1 MVTAAQPSLSLFNMD
16 AIASLRE
23 TLGGVSEDRLA
34 MYGLLMI
41 VALRVLSEL
50 VRARRYGPRSI
61 SKLEPTS
68 LRGGEKEEFDAFAK
82 GGKTPGTKRLVIITV
97 MFVVLGAAL
106 TFSAYRVSVA
116 PRERP
121 LKMDF
126 DALWQ
131 HFKVNAPR
139 RLKARI
145 WTDNAVEDVRNIVQA
160 LEGEME
166 DVKFEI
172 VTPNSAS
179 CVAVTENWSGSQQL
193 SRDKDVDAWIRTR
206 MAACGTSEST
216 YDIVLIADSDSQ
228 TLKSDSPI
236 IGVHR
241 AAWIRLQASVD
252 LTEVLRRGVRAVFSE
267 MSELTSGHLAPFLAT
282 SDNTLLASF
291 TLVNAAPTD
300 GYAFSWDFERDVERS
315 FLGNVAQ
322 NLQRLVDMKIE
333 SQVLR
338 YAPSRSRPV
347 WSEIYKAYVVQSTQ
361 APFFIDSDWPLDT
374 SVTYT
379 PVDGKP
385 LHFVVYVPPHNECPL
400 HVLND
405 DGSKSNSNSF
415 MVEGWGGVMI
425 LNPPKCARGGRGER
439 KLNSE
444 EISTMLNVFVHQLRS
459 HLGVTGRLQKHG
471 IKILPPQSSGFADW
485 EIDALVRSRLT
496 SHAVAAISNLKS
508 LDDVISSI
516 GDIAVPEVIV
526 ELINTASLSLQD
538 TKRLLVE
545 SRYDEAS
552 LSATTA
558 FHATERAFFHP
569 FSLGGLEAY
578 PFEYKLASITPIL
591 LSTVLP
597 TMLMLIREVNHFYV
611 RERCAARVR
620 HSKTKMS

>member
-1 MVTAAQPSLSLFNMD
+1 MD

-23 TLGGVSEDRLA
+23 ALGGVSEDRLA

-41 VALRVLSEL
+41 VTLRVLSEL

-61 SKLEPTS
+61 SKTELKS

-82 GGKTPGTKRLVIITV
+82 GGKTPGTKRLVIIIA
-97 MFVVLGAAL
+97 MFMILGSAL
-106 TFSAYRVSVA
+106 TFSAYRVSVT

-126 DALWQ
+126 DALLR

-139 RLKARI
+139 GLKARI
-145 WTDNAVEDVRNIVQA
+145 WTDSAVEDVRNIVQT
-160 LEGEME
+160 LEDEME
-166 DVKFEI
+166 DVKLEV

-179 CVAVTENWSGSQQL
+179 CVAVTESWSSSQQL
-193 SRDKDVDAWIRTR
+193 SYDEDVDAWIRTR
-206 MAACGTSEST
+206 MATCGTSEST
-216 YDIVLIADSDSQ
+216 YDIVLIAYTGPQSLASDSLIMG
-228 TLKSDSPI
+228 T
-236 IGVHR
+236 HR

-252 LTEVLRRGVRAVFSE
+252 LTEVLRRGIRAIFAE
-267 MSELTSGHLAPFLAT
+267 MSELTSDHLAPFLAT

-300 GYAFSWDFERDVERS
+300 GYSFSWDFERDVERS

-322 NLQRLVDMKIE
+322 NLQRLVDMKVE

-338 YAPSRSRPV
+338 HAPSRLRPA
-347 WSEIYKAYVVQSTQ
+347 WSETYKAYVVHSSQT
-361 APFFIDSDWPLDT
+361 PFFIDSDWPLDT

-400 HVLND
+400 HLLND

-425 LNPPKCARGGRGER
+425 LNPPKCAQGEQGER

-444 EISTMLNVFVHQLRS
+444 QISTVLNVLVQQLRS
-459 HLGVTGRLQKHG
+459 HLGVTERLQKNG
-471 IKILPPQSSGFADW
+471 MKILPPQSSGFADW

-508 LDDVISSI
+508 LDDVITSI

-526 ELINTASLSLQD
+526 ELINTASISLQD

-552 LSATTA
+552 LSATKA
-558 FHATERAFFHP
+558 FHAAERAFFHP

-611 RERCAARVR
+611 RKRCAARVR
-620 HSKTKMS
+620 HGKTKMS

>member
-1 MVTAAQPSLSLFNMD
+1 MD

-23 TLGGVSEDRLA
+23 ALGGVSEDRLA

-41 VALRVLSEL
+41 VTLRVLSEL

-61 SKLEPTS
+61 SKRELKS

-82 GGKTPGTKRLVIITV
+82 GGKTPGTKRLVIIIA
-97 MFVVLGAAL
+97 MFMILGTAL
-106 TFSAYRVSVA
+106 TFSAYRVSVT

-126 DALWQ
+126 DALLR

-139 RLKARI
+139 GLKARI
-145 WTDNAVEDVRNIVQA
+145 WTDSAVEDVRNIVQT
-160 LEGEME
+160 LEDEME
-166 DVKFEI
+166 DVKLEV

-179 CVAVTENWSGSQQL
+179 CVAVTESWSSSQQL
-193 SRDKDVDAWIRTR
+193 SYDEDVDAWIRTR
-206 MAACGTSEST
+206 MATCGTSEST
-216 YDIVLIADSDSQ
+216 YDIVLIAYTGPQSLASDSLIMG
-228 TLKSDSPI
+228 T
-236 IGVHR
+236 HR

-252 LTEVLRRGVRAVFSE
+252 LTEVLRRGIRAIFAE
-267 MSELTSGHLAPFLAT
+267 MSELTSDHLAPFLAT

-300 GYAFSWDFERDVERS
+300 GYSFSWDFERDVERS

-322 NLQRLVDMKIE
+322 NLQRLVDMKVE

-338 YAPSRSRPV
+338 HAPSRLRPA
-347 WSEIYKAYVVQSTQ
+347 WSETYKAYVVHSSQT
-361 APFFIDSDWPLDT
+361 PFFIDSDWPLDT

-400 HVLND
+400 HLLND

-425 LNPPKCARGGRGER
+425 LNPPKCAQGEQGER

-444 EISTMLNVFVHQLRS
+444 QISTVLNVLVQQLRS
-459 HLGVTGRLQKHG
+459 HLGVTERLQKNG
-471 IKILPPQSSGFADW
+471 MKILPPQSSGFADW

-508 LDDVISSI
+508 LDDVITSI

-526 ELINTASLSLQD
+526 ELINTASISLQD

-552 LSATTA
+552 LSATKA
-558 FHATERAFFHP
+558 FHAAERAFFHP

-611 RERCAARVR
+611 RKRCAARVR
-620 HSKTKMS
+620 HGKTKMS

>member
-1 MVTAAQPSLSLFNMD
+1 MD

-23 TLGGVSEDRLA
+23 ALGGVSEDRLA

-41 VALRVLSEL
+41 VTLRVLSEL

-61 SKLEPTS
+61 SKTELKS

-82 GGKTPGTKRLVIITV
+82 GGKTPGTKRLVIIIA
-97 MFVVLGAAL
+97 MFMILGTAL
-106 TFSAYRVSVA
+106 TFSAYRVSVT

-126 DALWQ
+126 DALLR

-139 RLKARI
+139 GLKARI
-145 WTDNAVEDVRNIVQA
+145 WTDSAVEDVRNIVQT
-160 LEGEME
+160 LEDEME
-166 DVKFEI
+166 DVKLEV

-179 CVAVTENWSGSQQL
+179 CVAVTESWSSSQQL
-193 SRDKDVDAWIRTR
+193 SYDEDVDAWIRTR
-206 MAACGTSEST
+206 MATCGTSEST
-216 YDIVLIADSDSQ
+216 YDIVLIAYTGPQSLASDSLIMG
-228 TLKSDSPI
+228 T
-236 IGVHR
+236 HR

-252 LTEVLRRGVRAVFSE
+252 LTEVLRRGIRAIFAE
-267 MSELTSGHLAPFLAT
+267 MSELTSDHLAPFLAT

-300 GYAFSWDFERDVERS
+300 GYSFSWDFERDVERS

-322 NLQRLVDMKIE
+322 NLQRLVDMKVE

-338 YAPSRSRPV
+338 HAPSRLRPA
-347 WSEIYKAYVVQSTQ
+347 WSETYKAYVVHSSQT
-361 APFFIDSDWPLDT
+361 PFFIDSDWPLDT

-400 HVLND
+400 HLLND

-425 LNPPKCARGGRGER
+425 LNPPKCAQGEQGER

-444 EISTMLNVFVHQLRS
+444 QISTVLNVLVQQLRS
-459 HLGVTGRLQKHG
+459 HLGVTERLQKNG
-471 IKILPPQSSGFADW
+471 MKILPPQSSGFADW

-508 LDDVISSI
+508 LDDVITSI

-526 ELINTASLSLQD
+526 ELINTASISLQD
-538 TKRLLVE
+538 TKRLLDE

-552 LSATTA
+552 LSATKA
-558 FHATERAFFHP
+558 FHAAERAFFHP

-611 RERCAARVR
+611 RKRCAARVR
-620 HSKTKMS
+620 HGKTKMS

>member
-1 MVTAAQPSLSLFNMD
+1 MD

-23 TLGGVSEDRLA
+23 ALGGVSEDRLA

-41 VALRVLSEL
+41 VTLRVLSEL

-61 SKLEPTS
+61 SKTELKS

-82 GGKTPGTKRLVIITV
+82 GGKTPGTKRLVIIIA
-97 MFVVLGAAL
+97 MFMILGTAL
-106 TFSAYRVSVA
+106 TFSAYRVSVT

-121 LKMDF
+121 SKMDF
-126 DALWQ
+126 DALLR

-139 RLKARI
+139 GLKARI
-145 WTDNAVEDVRNIVQA
+145 WTDSAVEDVRNIVQT
-160 LEGEME
+160 LEDEME
-166 DVKFEI
+166 DVKLEV

-179 CVAVTENWSGSQQL
+179 CVAVTESWSSSQQL
-193 SRDKDVDAWIRTR
+193 SYDEDVDAWIRTR
-206 MAACGTSEST
+206 MATCGTSEST
-216 YDIVLIADSDSQ
+216 YDIVLIAYTGPQSLASDSLIMG
-228 TLKSDSPI
+228 T
-236 IGVHR
+236 HR

-252 LTEVLRRGVRAVFSE
+252 LTEVLRRGIRAIFAE
-267 MSELTSGHLAPFLAT
+267 MSELTSDHLAPFLAT

-300 GYAFSWDFERDVERS
+300 GYSFSWDFERDVERS

-322 NLQRLVDMKIE
+322 NLQRLVDMKVE

-338 YAPSRSRPV
+338 HAPSRLRPA
-347 WSEIYKAYVVQSTQ
+347 WSETYKAYVVHSSQT
-361 APFFIDSDWPLDT
+361 PFFIDSDWPLDT

-400 HVLND
+400 HLLND

-425 LNPPKCARGGRGER
+425 LNPPKCAQGEQGER

-444 EISTMLNVFVHQLRS
+444 QISTVLNVLVQQLRS
-459 HLGVTGRLQKHG
+459 HLGVTERLQKNG
-471 IKILPPQSSGFADW
+471 MKILPPQSSGFADW

-508 LDDVISSI
+508 LDDVITSI

-526 ELINTASLSLQD
+526 ELINTASISLQD

-552 LSATTA
+552 LSATKA
-558 FHATERAFFHP
+558 FHAAERAFFHP

-611 RERCAARVR
+611 RKRCAARVR
-620 HSKTKMS
+620 HGKTKMS

>member
-1 MVTAAQPSLSLFNMD
+1 MD

-23 TLGGVSEDRLA
+23 ALGGVSEDRLA

-41 VALRVLSEL
+41 VTLRVLSEL

-61 SKLEPTS
+61 SKTELKS

-82 GGKTPGTKRLVIITV
+82 GGKTPGTKRLVIIIA
-97 MFVVLGAAL
+97 MFMILGTAL
-106 TFSAYRVSVA
+106 TFSAYRVSVT

-126 DALWQ
+126 DALLR

-139 RLKARI
+139 GLKARI
-145 WTDNAVEDVRNIVQA
+145 WTDSAVEDVRNIVQT
-160 LEGEME
+160 LEDEME
-166 DVKFEI
+166 DVKLEV

-179 CVAVTENWSGSQQL
+179 CVAVTESWSSSQQL
-193 SRDKDVDAWIRTR
+193 SYDEDVDAWIRTR
-206 MAACGTSEST
+206 MATCGTSEST
-216 YDIVLIADSDSQ
+216 YDIVLIAYTGPQSLASDSLIMG
-228 TLKSDSPI
+228 T
-236 IGVHR
+236 HR

-252 LTEVLRRGVRAVFSE
+252 LTEVLRHGIRAIFAE
-267 MSELTSGHLAPFLAT
+267 MSELTSDHLAPFLAT

-300 GYAFSWDFERDVERS
+300 GYSFSWDFERDVERS

-322 NLQRLVDMKIE
+322 NLQRLVDMKVE

-338 YAPSRSRPV
+338 HAPSRLRPA
-347 WSEIYKAYVVQSTQ
+347 WSETYKAYVVHSSQT
-361 APFFIDSDWPLDT
+361 PFFIDSDWPLDT

-400 HVLND
+400 HLLND

-425 LNPPKCARGGRGER
+425 LNPPKCAQGEQGER

-444 EISTMLNVFVHQLRS
+444 QISTVLNVLVQQLRS
-459 HLGVTGRLQKHG
+459 HLGVTERLQKNG
-471 IKILPPQSSGFADW
+471 MKILPPQSSGFADW

-508 LDDVISSI
+508 LDDVITSI

-526 ELINTASLSLQD
+526 ELINTASISLQD

-552 LSATTA
+552 LSATKA
-558 FHATERAFFHP
+558 FHAAERAFFHP

-611 RERCAARVR
+611 RKRCAARVR
-620 HSKTKMS
+620 HGKTKMS

>member
-1 MVTAAQPSLSLFNMD
+1 MD

-23 TLGGVSEDRLA
+23 ALGGVSEDRLA

-41 VALRVLSEL
+41 VTLRVLSEL

-61 SKLEPTS
+61 SKTELKS

-82 GGKTPGTKRLVIITV
+82 GGKTPGTKRLVIIIA
-97 MFVVLGAAL
+97 MFMILGTAL
-106 TFSAYRVSVA
+106 TLSAYRVSVT

-126 DALWQ
+126 DALLR

-139 RLKARI
+139 GLKARI
-145 WTDNAVEDVRNIVQA
+145 WTDSAVEDVRNIVQT
-160 LEGEME
+160 LEDEME
-166 DVKFEI
+166 DVKLEV

-179 CVAVTENWSGSQQL
+179 CVAVTESWSSSQQL
-193 SRDKDVDAWIRTR
+193 SYDEDVDAWIRTR
-206 MAACGTSEST
+206 MATCGTSEST
-216 YDIVLIADSDSQ
+216 YDIVLIAYTGPQSLASDSLIMG
-228 TLKSDSPI
+228 T
-236 IGVHR
+236 HR

-252 LTEVLRRGVRAVFSE
+252 LTEVLRRGIRAIFAE
-267 MSELTSGHLAPFLAT
+267 MSELTSDHLAPFLAT

-300 GYAFSWDFERDVERS
+300 GYSFSWDFERDVERS

-322 NLQRLVDMKIE
+322 NLQRLVDMKVE

-338 YAPSRSRPV
+338 HAPSRLRPA
-347 WSEIYKAYVVQSTQ
+347 WSETYKAYVVHSSQT
-361 APFFIDSDWPLDT
+361 PFFIDSDWPLDT

-400 HVLND
+400 HLLND

-425 LNPPKCARGGRGER
+425 LNPPKCAQGEQGER

-444 EISTMLNVFVHQLRS
+444 QISTVLNVLVQQLRS
-459 HLGVTGRLQKHG
+459 HLGVTERLQKNG
-471 IKILPPQSSGFADW
+471 MKILPPQSSGFADW

-508 LDDVISSI
+508 LDDVITSI

-526 ELINTASLSLQD
+526 ELINTASISLQD

-552 LSATTA
+552 LSATKA
-558 FHATERAFFHP
+558 FHAAERAFFHP

-611 RERCAARVR
+611 RKRCAARVR
-620 HSKTKMS
+620 HGKTKMS

>member
-1 MVTAAQPSLSLFNMD
+1 MD

-23 TLGGVSEDRLA
+23 TLGGASEDRLA
-34 MYGLLMI
+34 MYGLLAI

-61 SKLEPTS
+61 SKTEPAS

-82 GGKTPGTKRLVIITV
+82 GGKTPGTKRLVIITA
-97 MFVVLGAAL
+97 MFVVLGSAL

-126 DALWQ
+126 DALWR

-139 RLKARI
+139 GLKARI
-145 WTDNAVEDVRNIVQA
+145 WTDDAVEDVRNIVQA
-160 LEGEME
+160 LEVEME
-166 DVKFEI
+166 DVKFEV

-179 CVAVTENWSGSQQL
+179 CVAVTENWSGLQQL
-193 SRDKDVDAWIRTR
+193 SRDEDVDTWIRTR
-206 MAACGTSEST
+206 VAACGTSEST
-216 YDIVLIADSDSQ
+216 YDIVLIANTSSQ
-228 TLKSDSPI
+228 SLASDSPI

-267 MSELTSGHLAPFLAT
+267 MSELTNGHLAPFLAT
-282 SDNTLLASF
+282 SDNTLLTSF

-333 SQVLR
+333 SHVLR
-338 YAPSRSRPV
+338 HAPSRSRPA

-405 DGSKSNSNSF
+405 DGSKSKSNSF

-439 KLNSE
+439 KLDSE
-444 EISTMLNVFVHQLRS
+444 EISTMLNVFVQQLRS
-459 HLGVTGRLQKHG
+459 HLGATGRLQKNE

-538 TKRLLVE
+538 TKQLLVE

-552 LSATTA
+552 LSATKA
-558 FHATERAFFHP
+558 FHAAERAFFHP

-611 RERCAARVR
+611 RKRCAARVGR